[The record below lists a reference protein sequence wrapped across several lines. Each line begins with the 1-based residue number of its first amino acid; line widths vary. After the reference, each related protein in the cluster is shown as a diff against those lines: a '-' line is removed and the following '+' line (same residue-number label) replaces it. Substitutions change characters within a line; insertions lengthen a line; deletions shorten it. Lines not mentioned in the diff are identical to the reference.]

1 MERSSRALGKM
12 AQNNLKVFVSYSHTD
27 RDFAQKLIAELRR
40 RGIAVDPASEMPHDQ
55 NWTHVE
61 SH

>member
-1 MERSSRALGKM
+1 M